1 MRMRLKG
8 NKVKGVRKRVIV
20 ICIIIVI
27 GYIVFASYK
36 NVSYYYLNYSE
47 KKAKDIID
55 VAMGK
60 GITTSS
66 LKIINS
72 KDLYRVTKNDKNEIT
87 MIDYDSYL
95 VNLFLKDISNNI
107 SIALDEEEKDIAFY
121 VPMGTIFKNPL
132 LNSKGPK
139 LPVRIEMLG
148 SVNTNIET
156 KVKDYGINNSLI
168 EMYIHV
174 VVKEKVML
182 PVISSDIKIENNFPI
197 SYKIIAGKVP
207 NYYGDGISKSSGLYF
222 ME

>member
-1 MRMRLKG
+1 MRMHLKG

-207 NYYGDGISKSSGLYF
+207 NYYGNGISKSSGLYF

>member
-8 NKVKGVRKRVIV
+8 NKRKGVRKRVI
-20 ICIIIVI
+20 IIFIITVI
-27 GYIVFASYK
+27 GYIVFVSYK
-36 NVSYYYLNYSE
+36 NASYYYLNYSE

-60 GITTSS
+60 GITTGS
-66 LKIINS
+66 LKIIKS

-107 SIALDEEEKDIAFY
+107 SMALDEEEKDVAFY

-139 LPVRIEMLG
+139 LPVRMEMLG
-148 SVNTNIET
+148 SVTTNIET

-174 VVKEKVML
+174 VVKEKVVL
-182 PVISSDIKIENNFPI
+182 PVISSDIEIENDFPI

-207 NYYGDGISKSSGLYF
+207 NYYGREISKSSGLYF

>member
-66 LKIINS
+66 MKIINS

-207 NYYGDGISKSSGLYF
+207 NYYGNGISKSSGLYF

>member
-207 NYYGDGISKSSGLYF
+207 NYYGNGISKSSGLYF

>member
-87 MIDYDSYL
+87 MIDYDSYW

-207 NYYGDGISKSSGLYF
+207 NYYGNGISKSSGLYF

>member
-148 SVNTNIET
+148 SVTTNIET

-174 VVKEKVML
+174 VAKEKVML
-182 PVISSDIKIENNFPI
+182 PIISSDIKIENNFPI

-207 NYYGDGISKSSGLYF
+207 NYYGNGISKSSGLYF

>member
-1 MRMRLKG
+1 MRMHLKG

-27 GYIVFASYK
+27 GYIVFTSYK

-60 GITTSS
+60 GITNSS

-207 NYYGDGISKSSGLYF
+207 NYYGNGISKSSGLYF

>member
-95 VNLFLKDISNNI
+95 VNLFL
-107 SIALDEEEKDIAFY
+107 
-121 VPMGTIFKNPL
+121 
-132 LNSKGPK
+132 
-139 LPVRIEMLG
+139 
-148 SVNTNIET
+148 
-156 KVKDYGINNSLI
+156 
-168 EMYIHV
+168 
-174 VVKEKVML
+174 
-182 PVISSDIKIENNFPI
+182 
-197 SYKIIAGKVP
+197 
-207 NYYGDGISKSSGLYF
+207 
-222 ME
+222 

>member
-207 NYYGDGISKSSGLYF
+207 NYYGNGISKSSGLYF
-222 ME
+222 LE

>member
-1 MRMRLKG
+1 MRLKG

-207 NYYGDGISKSSGLYF
+207 NYYGNGISKSSGLYF

>member
-20 ICIIIVI
+20 ICIIIAI
-27 GYIVFASYK
+27 GYIAFTSYK

-207 NYYGDGISKSSGLYF
+207 NYYGNGISKSSRLYF

>member
-182 PVISSDIKIENNFPI
+182 PVISSEIKIENNFPI

-207 NYYGDGISKSSGLYF
+207 NYYGNGISKSSGLYF